1 MSGPAAATV
10 ELAAP
15 GVPAGHLRPPV
26 NKWVVTIAISFG
38 TLMGAIDSSIVSVAL
53 PHIRGSVGATLQ
65 EITAISTGYAVA
77 LVLVMPLTAF
87 LGRQF
92 GQKRVYM
99 FCLGLFLIGS
109 LLCGTATSLASLV
122 IYRVIQG
129 FGAGALQPTEQA
141 ILRQTFPPKE
151 QGMAMALFGMA
162 VMLGPAI
169 GPTLGGYIVDHYHWS
184 WIFFINLPIG
194 VFGMFMVARF
204 VHEDPELLEHNRQQA
219 EQQRRNLDWLGIAFM
234 WVGLAALQYFLEE
247 GSRED
252 WFDSGVI
259 TAVFVVAVFS
269 LAAFV
274 VRELTAPFPAVDLRL
289 FKDPVFLSGTLV
301 GGLMFAML
309 MANMFLLPIFM
320 QELLGFSAVQSGAAL
335 MPRVVV
341 MMVAVPIVG
350 RLYSFFSPQAFIAV
364 GVLLFSISSWMLSHL
379 TLDSG
384 TSDIVVPLIVQGAAF
399 ACLFV
404 PLTTVA
410 LASIPRH
417 KMADATGLNSLLRQ
431 IGGAIGLAIF
441 ATLIGNYA
449 VVARGGINPHLTLT
463 RPEVWERLQMLEQ
476 GFIARGMDA
485 VSASQA
491 AMRTMYGSVVAQSTV
506 LSFDRIFILAGGLF
520 LLVLPLLLFLRTPK
534 QEPAATHDMHVEM

>member
-1 MSGPAAATV
+1 MSTPALAAA
-10 ELAAP
+10 P
-15 GVPAGHLRPPV
+15 IVPALPARVPV
-26 NKWVVTIAISFG
+26 NKWLVTISISFG

-87 LGRQF
+87 LSRQF
-92 GQKRVYM
+92 GQKNVYM
-99 FCLGLFLIGS
+99 ACLVLFLLGS
-109 LLCGTATSLASLV
+109 LLCGFATSLTSLV
-122 IYRVIQG
+122 IYRVVQG

-169 GPTLGGYIVDHYHWS
+169 GPTLGGYIVDNYHWS

-194 VFGMFMVARF
+194 VLGLFMVASF
-204 VHEDPELLEHNRQQA
+204 VHEDPDLLEHNRLEA
-219 EQQRRNLDWLGIAFM
+219 AKQRKHLDWIGILLM

-252 WFDSGVI
+252 WFDSPVI
-259 TAVFVVAVFS
+259 TSVCIVAVFS

-274 VRELTAPFPAVDLRL
+274 IRELTAPYPAVNLRL
-289 FKDPVFLSGTLV
+289 FKDPVFLSGTAV

-320 QELLGFSAVQSGAAL
+320 QELLGFSAVQSGSAL
-335 MPRVVV
+335 MPRVIA
-341 MMVAVPIVG
+341 MMLAVPLEG
-350 RLYSFFSPQAFIAV
+350 RLYQRFSPQLFIGI
-364 GVLLFSISSWMLSHL
+364 GVLMFSTSSWMLSHL
-379 TLDSG
+379 TLESG
-384 TSDIVVPLIVQGAAF
+384 RSDIIVPLIVQGIAF
-399 ACLFV
+399 AFLFV

-410 LASIPRH
+410 LANIPRH
-417 KMADATGLNSLLRQ
+417 QMADATGLSSLLRQ

-441 ATLIGNYA
+441 STLIGSYA
-449 VVARGGINPHLTLT
+449 VVARGGIEPHLTLT
-463 RPEVWERLQMLEQ
+463 RPEVWQRMQALQQSFM
-476 GFIARGMDA
+476 ARGYDA
-485 VSASQA
+485 VSAKAA
-491 AMRTMYGSVVAQSTV
+491 AMRVMGGSVIGQSMV
-506 LSFDRIFILAGGLF
+506 LSFEHIFILAGALF
-520 LLVLPLLLFLRTPK
+520 LLVLPLTFLLRVPK
-534 QEPAATHDMHVEM
+534 AATTKPGADDVHVEI

>member
-1 MSGPAAATV
+1 MSTPALAAT
-10 ELAAP
+10 P
-15 GVPAGHLRPPV
+15 IVPALPARVPV
-26 NKWVVTIAISFG
+26 NKWLVTISISFG

-87 LGRQF
+87 LSRQF
-92 GQKRVYM
+92 GQKNVYM
-99 FCLGLFLIGS
+99 ACLVLFLLGS
-109 LLCGTATSLASLV
+109 LLCGFATSLTSLV

-169 GPTLGGYIVDHYHWS
+169 GPTLGGYIVDNYHWS

-194 VFGMFMVARF
+194 VLGLFMVASF
-204 VHEDPELLEHNRQQA
+204 VHEDPDLLEHNRLEA
-219 EQQRRNLDWLGIAFM
+219 AKQRKHLDWIGILLM

-252 WFDSGVI
+252 WFDSPVI
-259 TAVFVVAVFS
+259 TSVCIVAVFS

-274 VRELTAPFPAVDLRL
+274 IRELTAPYPAVNLRL
-289 FKDPVFLSGTLV
+289 FKDPVFLSGTAV

-320 QELLGFSAVQSGAAL
+320 QELLGFSAVQSGSAL
-335 MPRVVV
+335 MPRVIA
-341 MMVAVPIVG
+341 MMLAVPLVG
-350 RLYSFFSPQAFIAV
+350 RLYQRFSPQLFIGI
-364 GVLLFSISSWMLSHL
+364 GVLMFSTSSWMLSHL
-379 TLDSG
+379 TLESG
-384 TSDIVVPLIVQGAAF
+384 RSDIIVPLIVQGIAF
-399 ACLFV
+399 AFLFV

-410 LASIPRH
+410 LANIPRH
-417 KMADATGLNSLLRQ
+417 QMADATGLSSLLRQ

-441 ATLIGNYA
+441 STLIGSYA
-449 VVARGGINPHLTLT
+449 VVARGGIEPHLTLT
-463 RPEVWERLQMLEQ
+463 RPEVWQRMQALQQSFM
-476 GFIARGMDA
+476 ARGYDA
-485 VSASQA
+485 VSAKAA
-491 AMRTMYGSVVAQSTV
+491 AMRAMGGSVIGQSMV
-506 LSFDRIFILAGGLF
+506 LSFEHIFILAGALF
-520 LLVLPLLLFLRTPK
+520 LLVLPLTFLLRVPK
-534 QEPAATHDMHVEM
+534 AATTKPGADDVHVEI

>member
-1 MSGPAAATV
+1 MSTPALAAA
-10 ELAAP
+10 P
-15 GVPAGHLRPPV
+15 IVPALPARVPV
-26 NKWVVTIAISFG
+26 NKWLVTISISFG

-87 LGRQF
+87 LSRQF
-92 GQKRVYM
+92 GQKNVYM
-99 FCLGLFLIGS
+99 ACLVLFLLGS
-109 LLCGTATSLASLV
+109 LLCGFATSLTSLV

-169 GPTLGGYIVDHYHWS
+169 GPTLGGYIVDNYHWS

-194 VFGMFMVARF
+194 VLGLFMVASF
-204 VHEDPELLEHNRQQA
+204 VHEDPDLLEHNRLEA
-219 EQQRRNLDWLGIAFM
+219 AKQRKHLDWIGILLM

-252 WFDSGVI
+252 WFDSPVI
-259 TAVFVVAVFS
+259 TSVCIVAVFS

-274 VRELTAPFPAVDLRL
+274 IRELTAPYPAVNLRL
-289 FKDPVFLSGTLV
+289 FKDPVFLSGTAV

-320 QELLGFSAVQSGAAL
+320 QELLGFSAVQSGSAL
-335 MPRVVV
+335 MPRVIA
-341 MMVAVPIVG
+341 MMLAVPLVG
-350 RLYSFFSPQAFIAV
+350 RLYQRFSPQLFIGV
-364 GVLLFSISSWMLSHL
+364 GVLMFSTSSWMLSHL
-379 TLDSG
+379 TLESG
-384 TSDIVVPLIVQGAAF
+384 RSDIIVPLIVQGIAF
-399 ACLFV
+399 AFLFV

-410 LASIPRH
+410 LANIPRH
-417 KMADATGLNSLLRQ
+417 QMADATGLSSLLRQ

-441 ATLIGNYA
+441 STLIGSYA
-449 VVARGGINPHLTLT
+449 VVARGGIEPHLTLT
-463 RPEVWERLQMLEQ
+463 RPEVWQRMQALQQSFM
-476 GFIARGMDA
+476 ARGYDA
-485 VSASQA
+485 VSAKAA
-491 AMRTMYGSVVAQSTV
+491 AMRAMSGSVIGQSMV
-506 LSFDRIFILAGGLF
+506 LSFEHIFILAGALF
-520 LLVLPLLLFLRTPK
+520 LLVLPLTFLLRVPK
-534 QEPAATHDMHVEM
+534 AATTKPGADDVHVEI

>member
-1 MSGPAAATV
+1 MSTPALAAA
-10 ELAAP
+10 P
-15 GVPAGHLRPPV
+15 IVPALPARVPV
-26 NKWVVTIAISFG
+26 NKWLVTISISFG

-87 LGRQF
+87 LSRQF
-92 GQKRVYM
+92 GQKNVYM
-99 FCLGLFLIGS
+99 ACLVLFLLGS
-109 LLCGTATSLASLV
+109 LLCGFATSLTSLV
-122 IYRVIQG
+122 IYRVVQG

-169 GPTLGGYIVDHYHWS
+169 GPTLGGYIVDNYHWS

-194 VFGMFMVARF
+194 VLGLFMVASF
-204 VHEDPELLEHNRQQA
+204 VHEDPDLLEHNRLEA
-219 EQQRRNLDWLGIAFM
+219 AKQRKHLDWIGILLM

-252 WFDSGVI
+252 WFDSPVI
-259 TAVFVVAVFS
+259 TSVCIVAVFS

-274 VRELTAPFPAVDLRL
+274 IRELTAPYPAVNLRL
-289 FKDPVFLSGTLV
+289 FKDPVFLSGTAV

-320 QELLGFSAVQSGAAL
+320 QELLGFSAVQSGSAL
-335 MPRVVV
+335 MPRVIA
-341 MMVAVPIVG
+341 MMLAVPLVG
-350 RLYSFFSPQAFIAV
+350 RLYQRFSPQLFIGI
-364 GVLLFSISSWMLSHL
+364 GVLMFSTSSWMLSHL
-379 TLDSG
+379 TLESG
-384 TSDIVVPLIVQGAAF
+384 RSDIIVPLIVQGIAF
-399 ACLFV
+399 AFLFV

-410 LASIPRH
+410 LANIPRH
-417 KMADATGLNSLLRQ
+417 QMADATGLSSLLRQ

-441 ATLIGNYA
+441 STLIGSYA
-449 VVARGGINPHLTLT
+449 VVARGGIEPHLTLT
-463 RPEVWERLQMLEQ
+463 RPEVWQRMQALQQSFM
-476 GFIARGMDA
+476 ARGYDA
-485 VSASQA
+485 VSAKAA
-491 AMRTMYGSVVAQSTV
+491 AMRVMGGSVIGQSMV
-506 LSFDRIFILAGGLF
+506 LSFEHIFILAGALF
-520 LLVLPLLLFLRTPK
+520 LLVLPLTFLLRVPK
-534 QEPAATHDMHVEM
+534 AATTKPGADDVHVEI